1 MRKRWGASLANA
13 LAFVKGRMWTELY
26 ILLRIQVAIVR
37 EQWIWIFIMATI
49 FPLTTLLFMKFMYGV
64 SSGQI
69 MVNVI
74 VGNIVFAIIMMG
86 FNALGQE
93 ISWQKHAGY
102 FTFYSSLP
110 ISKAIFVVTQL
121 VRGLMTAMPSVIIM
135 AFIGQFAY
143 GIKLHY
149 EWGLI
154 PVFLLAVLSMVGIGA
169 GIGFWSPDHQM
180 TNMLVQGLMMFV
192 GFLSPV
198 MMEASQL
205 PPVLRYIGV
214 IFPTTYSASAL
225 REMLT
230 KGWTP
235 AVTMDMFVLI
245 GFIIVSFAFIS
256 RMISWRAAE

>member
-1 MRKRWGASLANA
+1 MDNA

-26 ILLRIQVAIVR
+26 ILFRIQVAIVR
-37 EQWIWIFIMATI
+37 EQWMWIFVMATI
-49 FPLTTLLFMKFMYGV
+49 FPLTTLLSMKFMYGV
-64 SSGQI
+64 TSEQI

-86 FNALGQE
+86 FNALGTE

-110 ISKAIFVVTQL
+110 ISKAVFVVTQL
-121 VRGLMTAMPSVIIM
+121 ARGLMTTLPSVIIM

-143 GIKLHY
+143 GIHLHY

-205 PPVLRYIGV
+205 PPVLRYIGY

-225 REMLT
+225 RELLT
-230 KGWTP
+230 KGWTE
-235 AVTMDMFVLI
+235 AVTIDVIILI
-245 GFIIVSFAFIS
+245 AFLIFSFAVIS